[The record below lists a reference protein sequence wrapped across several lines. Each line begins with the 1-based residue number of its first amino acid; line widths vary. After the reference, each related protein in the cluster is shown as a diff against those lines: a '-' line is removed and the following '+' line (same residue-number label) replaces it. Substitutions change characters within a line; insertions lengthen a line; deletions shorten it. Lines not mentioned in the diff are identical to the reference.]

1 MRARLI
7 WCAVILL
14 ALIFAV
20 QGGEYS
26 TLDIWR
32 QRSRLHDQSAKADSL
47 RRAVDSLTHVERAVR
62 TDPATQERIAR
73 EEFGMVRGNEILY
86 RFIPDTTVTAK
97 P

>member
-7 WCAVILL
+7 WGALVLL
-14 ALIFAV
+14 ALVFAV

-32 QRSRLHDQSAKADSL
+32 QRNRLHDQAAKADSL
-47 RRAVDSLTHVERAVR
+47 RRAVDSLTRVERAVR
-62 TDPATQERIAR
+62 TDTATQERIAR

-86 RFIPDTTVTAK
+86 RFIPDTTNAAK
-97 P
+97 R